1 MEPVTTTVIYSTLCY
16 FIGYYVGCD
25 IYSYYKQ
32 TLRYNET
39 INKLDSTINKLDSI
53 ESRLS
58 LIESRLSSIDSRI
71 K

>member
-16 FIGYYVGCD
+16 FIGYYVGAD
-25 IYSYYKQ
+25 LHSYYKQ
-32 TLRYNET
+32 TVRHNET
-39 INKLDSTINKLDSI
+39 INKSDSI

-58 LIESRLSSIDSRI
+58 SIASRI

>member
-16 FIGYYVGCD
+16 FIGYYVGTD
-25 IYSYYKQ
+25 FHSYYKQ
-32 TLRYNET
+32 TMRHNQ
-39 INKLDSTINKLDSI
+39 TINKLDSI

-58 LIESRLSSIDSRI
+58 SIESRI

>member
-16 FIGYYVGCD
+16 FIGYYVGAD
-25 IYSYYKQ
+25 LHSYYKQ
-32 TLRYNET
+32 TVRHNET
-39 INKLDSTINKLDSI
+39 MNKLDSI

-58 LIESRLSSIDSRI
+58 SIESRI

>member
-16 FIGYYVGCD
+16 FIGYYVGAD
-25 IYSYYKQ
+25 LHSYYKQ
-32 TLRYNET
+32 IVRHNET
-39 INKLDSTINKLDSI
+39 MNKLDSI

-58 LIESRLSSIDSRI
+58 SIESRI